1 MSDGESQTVLRA
13 ISIVDCFS
21 EECPA
26 LGVREVARRVA
37 LPSSTAGRLLATLTR
52 AGVLTRNAAMR
63 TYTLGPRVLAW
74 AELYT
79 GVLDVRTAASPI
91 LERLRRATGET
102 ITLYVLDGDERVCV
116 ERLEGPQNIR
126 AVVRLGQR
134 MPCYAGAGGKV
145 FLAFLP
151 ADVRRAMLAR
161 ITITRFTSRTIGN
174 RVRLERESATI
185 RRQGYATSAGE
196 RFAGASAVAAPVLG
210 SDGSMIAAVNVSG
223 PSDRFTGA
231 RQALCIR
238 RVTKAAREIS
248 RAMGYRGARH

>member
-1 MSDGESQTVLRA
+1 MPDGESQTVLRA

-21 EECPA
+21 EEQPA
-26 LGVREVARRVA
+26 LGVREVARRVG

-52 AGVLTRNAAMR
+52 AGVLTRNATTHRYM
-63 TYTLGPRVLAW
+63 LGPHVLAW

-79 GVLDVRTAASPI
+79 GVLDVRATAAPL

-102 ITLYVLDGDERVCV
+102 VTLYVLDGDERVCV

-134 MPCYAGAGGKV
+134 MPCYAGAGGKI

-151 ADVRRAMLAR
+151 AAVRHAMLAR
-161 ITITRFTSRTIGN
+161 LAMTRFTSRTLAN
-174 RVRLERESATI
+174 RARLERECTTI
-185 RRQGYATSAGE
+185 RQQGYASSVGE
-196 RFAGASAVAAPVLG
+196 RFAGASAIAAPVLG
-210 SDGSMIAAVNVSG
+210 PDGAIIAAVNVSG
-223 PSDRFTGA
+223 PSDRFTGG

-238 RVTKAAREIS
+238 RVTQAARDIS
-248 RAMGYRGARH
+248 RMMGYRAGRR

>member
-1 MSDGESQTVLRA
+1 MSEGESQTVLRA
-13 ISIVDCFS
+13 IRIIDCFS
-21 EECPA
+21 EDHPA
-26 LGVREVARRVA
+26 LGVREVARRVG
-37 LPSSTAGRLLATLTR
+37 LPSSTAGRLLGTLSR

-63 TYTLGPRVLAW
+63 KYMLGPRVLAW

-79 GVLDVRTAASPI
+79 GVLDVRARAAPI

-102 ITLYVLDGDERVCV
+102 VTLYVLDGDERVCV

-151 ADVRRAMLAR
+151 EELRRQMLAR
-161 ITITRFTSRTIGN
+161 MAIKRFTSKTITN
-174 RVRLERESATI
+174 LQRLERECAAI
-185 RRQGYATSAGE
+185 ERQGYAMSVGE
-196 RFAGASAVAAPVLG
+196 RFAGAFAIAAPVLG
-210 SDGSMIAAVNVSG
+210 PDGSLVAAVNVSG
-223 PSDRFTGA
+223 PSERMTKA
-231 RQALCIR
+231 RQGLCIR
-238 RVTKAAREIS
+238 RVVQAAEEIS